1 MRKISHVA
9 DEGKAKSKLAPE
21 GRHLPDSPGT
31 PDCPDNPDAKVIL
44 PISQESQIT
53 IKIL

>member
-31 PDCPDNPDAKVIL
+31 PDTPDIPDTKVIL
-44 PISQESQIT
+44 PISQETHLQ
-53 IKIL
+53 